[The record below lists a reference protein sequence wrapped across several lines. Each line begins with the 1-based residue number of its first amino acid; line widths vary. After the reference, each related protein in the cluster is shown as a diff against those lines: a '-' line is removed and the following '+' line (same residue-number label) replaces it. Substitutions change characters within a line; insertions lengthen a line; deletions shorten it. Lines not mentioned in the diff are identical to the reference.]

1 MYNKGNFEAKLGLSE
16 DAKSELHWW
25 INHIEKAYDVI
36 SHGEPNLTITTNA
49 SKTGWGAVCGHVSTG
64 GHWSHMEANKHINIL
79 VLVAAYLG
87 MQTFAKCK
95 TNSHVRIK
103 IDNTTAVSVINRMG
117 TSHSIVCN
125 VIGKNI
131 WEWCVNR
138 NIWVSAAHIPGKCNS
153 IADSESRKGH
163 REFEWMLNTKLSIR
177 CIEHLEFQTEIN
189 HQFPKY
195 LSYRPDP
202 HGIAVD
208 AFTIPWAKLNFYA
221 FPPFSVIPMVL
232 NKIRTEQATGIVVLP
247 NWPTQPWYPIAIGM
261 LKQDPIHLKPSKD
274 LLHLP
279 SLPGKLHPLSNK
291 LNLMVCLLSG
301 ENWMQP
307 SYQLLPKT

>member
-1 MYNKGNFEAKLGLSE
+1 
-16 DAKSELHWW
+16 
-25 INHIEKAYDVI
+25 
-36 SHGEPNLTITTNA
+36 
-49 SKTGWGAVCGHVSTG
+49 
-64 GHWSHMEANKHINIL
+64 MEADNHINIL
-79 VLVAAYLG
+79 ELVEAYLG
-87 MQTFAKCK
+87 MQTFAKRK
-95 TNSHVRIK
+95 TNSHIRIK

-117 TSHSIVCN
+117 TSHSAACN
-125 VIGKNI
+125 AIGKKNI

-138 NIWVSAAHIPGKCNS
+138 NIWVSAAHIPGKCNP

-163 REFEWMLNTKLSIR
+163 RELELMLNTKLLIR
-177 CIEHLEFQTEIN
+177 CIEHLKFQPEIDLFASRIN
-189 HQFPKY
+189 HQFPEY
-195 LSYRPDP
+195 VSYRPDP
-202 HGIAVD
+202 HAVAAD
-208 AFTIPWAKLNFYA
+208 AFTIPWAKLNFCA

-247 NWPTQPWYPIAIGM
+247 NWPTQPWYPIAIRM